1 MDPRLP
7 PLLPQSRIDA
17 APRPLPSLPWGELML
32 ATLAIA
38 VLAGM

>member
-7 PLLPQSRIDA
+7 PILPQARIDA
-17 APRPLPSLPWGELML
+17 PPRPLPSLPWGELML